1 MGACGASM
9 IKPLQP
15 RSWREE
21 NQTTALTG
29 AGNAPLLPP
38 TAASPPEGEILAVRC
53 LEQLIEQDNK
63 RRANFPLRGQV
74 PRSGDRGA
82 FPTGAAWFACF
93 PYRALV
99 RLYGFIIRGALYD
112 LKGACHLPRSGE
124 KNQKL
129 TPLSYGATPFL
140 GKGALYCG
148 ASRHHNPHAEGV
160 SNLRT
165 LGPAGPSILRTFSSE
180 PFRTF

>member
-1 MGACGASM
+1 M
-9 IKPLQP
+9 
-15 RSWREE
+15 
-21 NQTTALTG
+21 
-29 AGNAPLLPP
+29 PP
-38 TAASPPEGEILAVRC
+38 AAASPFGACRHHLPPRESVSHDSQVAVSPLRIVFAC
-53 LEQLIEQDNK
+53 HPAKAVGLWTLNIVLHDTDGK
-63 RRANFPLRGQV
+63 RRVDFPLRGQV

-124 KNQKL
+124 KKRKL
-129 TPLSYGATPFL
+129 TPLSSVAYGATPFL

-148 ASRHHNPHAEGV
+148 VSRHHNPWAQRAHQ
-160 SNLRT
+160 T
-165 LGPAGPSILRTFSSE
+165 
-180 PFRTF
+180 

>member
-1 MGACGASM
+1 MLSNVPHDA
-9 IKPLQP
+9 
-15 RSWREE
+15 
-21 NQTTALTG
+21 
-29 AGNAPLLPP
+29 
-38 TAASPPEGEILAVRC
+38 EG
-53 LEQLIEQDNK
+53 K
-63 RRANFPLRGQV
+63 RRVDFPLRGQV

-165 LGPAGPSILRTFSSE
+165 LAREAGVNLKKLFL
-180 PFRTF
+180 